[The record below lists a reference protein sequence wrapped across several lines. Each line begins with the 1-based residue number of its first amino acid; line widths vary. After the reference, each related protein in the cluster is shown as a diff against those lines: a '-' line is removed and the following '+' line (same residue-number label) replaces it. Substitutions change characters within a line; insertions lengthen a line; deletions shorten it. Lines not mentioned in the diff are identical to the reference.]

1 MFKAR
6 VALMLV
12 ISMLIAGS
20 AGAQPWQAVDPA
32 TWLVIERA
40 AMPAFGTALIIERIA
55 LGICLEARRVRCAA
69 THSTTLADNP
79 EFTIRARLVP

>member
-1 MFKAR
+1 MPERGVSSWLRQGIRAPQAR
-6 VALMLV
+6 
-12 ISMLIAGS
+12 
-20 AGAQPWQAVDPA
+20 
-32 TWLVIERA
+32 LVIERA

-79 EFTIRARLVP
+79 EFTIRARFVP